1 MAETP
6 VTTDMNMNDLKLFP
20 WWLLL
25 VWGIL
30 ALLIGVAFFM
40 TPGMTTV
47 LLITFLGAYWFVG
60 GLFSLCSLAVD
71 KSNMGWKIFLGIINM
86 IIGILILIYPFYST
100 IVVLSFLVIFIGFWA
115 VFIGV
120 SHIVQ
125 AFTAKDAGNGVLG
138 FISIIFGFVLLINPF
153 ISAELLPFV
162 IGAFAIVFGLAAI
175 VFSFTAKKC
184 VDAVKA

>member
-40 TPGMTTV
+40 TPGLTTE
-47 LLITFLGAYWFVG
+47 LMITFLGAYWFVG

-71 KSNMGWKIFLGIINM
+71 KSNMGWKIFLGIIYM
-86 IIGILILIYPFYST
+86 IAGLLILLQPIYAMFFIVPF
-100 IVVLSFLVIFIGFWA
+100 FVILIGFWA

-120 SHIVQ
+120 AHIFQ

-138 FISIIFGFVLLINPF
+138 IISLIFGLLILINVF
-153 ISAELLPFV
+153 VASVLLPFV
-162 IGAFAIVFGLAAI
+162 VGAFAIVFGLAAI

-184 VDAVKA
+184 GDSVKA